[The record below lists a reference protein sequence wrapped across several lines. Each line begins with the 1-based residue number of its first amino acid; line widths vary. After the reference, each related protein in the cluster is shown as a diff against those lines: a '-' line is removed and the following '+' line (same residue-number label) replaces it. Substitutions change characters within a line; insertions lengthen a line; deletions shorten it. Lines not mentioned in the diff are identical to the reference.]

1 EIFALIDGTP
11 KSPRGEFEITD
22 TIRTLMAKRDVHG
35 FRLPGEWI
43 DVGRPWDL
51 LRANAALLSP
61 LKGADHGRVEPGATL
76 MGEVLVEEGAEVR
89 RGAYVEGPTI
99 VGPGAVIGPNC
110 YVRASS
116 TIGPKAK
123 VGNACEVKNSILMA
137 GATVPHQNYVG
148 DSILGERC
156 NLGAGTKVANLRL
169 DEAPV
174 RVMFR
179 GVEVDT
185 GLRKLG
191 VIMGD
196 DVKVGINVS
205 IDAGTIIG
213 EGSFLGPAA
222 HVRGN
227 IAPRSRIF

>member
-1 EIFALIDGTP
+1 
-11 KSPRGEFEITD
+11 
-22 TIRTLMAKRDVHG
+22 
-35 FRLPGEWI
+35 
-43 DVGRPWDL
+43 
-51 LRANAALLSP
+51 
-61 LKGADHGRVEPGATL
+61 
-76 MGEVLVEEGAEVR
+76 VLVEEGAEVR
-89 RGAYVEGPTI
+89 RGAYIEGPTI
-99 VGPGAVIGPNC
+99 VGEGAVIGPNC
-110 YVRASS
+110 YIRPS
-116 TIGPKAK
+116 TSIGPKAK

-137 GATVPHQNYVG
+137 DAHVPHQNYVG

-169 DEAPV
+169 DEAPIK
-174 RVMFR
+174 VMFR
-179 GVEVDT
+179 GIEVDT

-196 DVKVGINVS
+196 GVKVGINAS

-213 EGSFLGPAA
+213 EETFVGPSA